1 MDESVTLSNSVS
13 EAHLPS
19 VRSFLSDSALEL
31 KRRED
36 RASASDNNGWTSGGG
51 GGDPATTT
59 GTGNSSGNSSSSSS
73 GGGHIA
79 GSGRAA
85 VAAAIH
91 ARAAAAT
98 AASHGSSKRG
108 GSSSSETKK
117 EVRWEDGDESVVDSD
132 MLRRAVSSLVAGHFV
147 LPDGKLL
154 VAKVFLGN
162 NGPTGECQIA
172 SPKKR
177 ERTGSATGSG
187 GDGGSG
193 DEDSDDDD
201 DGDVDYDSDK
211 ADVSKTRK
219 DLKKALMDDLNDDGS
234 NTSEEDEEEEN
245 GNYDN
250 FGGPDAAVRPKRFPG
265 YDSVYKLNQADPKQR
280 SWHVFR

>member
-51 GGDPATTT
+51 GDPATTT
-59 GTGNSSGNSSSSSS
+59 TTTTGGGT
-73 GGGHIA
+73 GGHIA

-108 GSSSSETKK
+108 GSSSETKK
-117 EVRWEDGDESVVDSD
+117 AVRWEDGDQSVVDSD

-162 NGPTGECQIA
+162 NGPTGEAIA
-172 SPKKR
+172 SPKRR

-187 GDGGSG
+187 DGSG
-193 DEDSDDDD
+193 DDDSDDDD
-201 DGDVDYDSDK
+201 EVDVDYDSDK

-219 DLKKALMDDLNDDGS
+219 DLKKALMDDLNDDGA
-234 NTSEEDEEEEN
+234 NTSEEEDDDDD
-245 GNYDN
+245 GSYDR
-250 FGGPDAAVRPKRFPG
+250 FGGPEAAVRPKRFPG

>member
-51 GGDPATTT
+51 GDPATTT
-59 GTGNSSGNSSSSSS
+59 TTTTGGGT
-73 GGGHIA
+73 GGHIA

-108 GSSSSETKK
+108 GSSSETKK
-117 EVRWEDGDESVVDSD
+117 AVRWEDGDQSVVDSD

-162 NGPTGECQIA
+162 NGPTGEG
-172 SPKKR
+172 KK
-177 ERTGSATGSG
+177 
-187 GDGGSG
+187 
-193 DEDSDDDD
+193 
-201 DGDVDYDSDK
+201 
-211 ADVSKTRK
+211 
-219 DLKKALMDDLNDDGS
+219 
-234 NTSEEDEEEEN
+234 
-245 GNYDN
+245 
-250 FGGPDAAVRPKRFPG
+250 F
-265 YDSVYKLNQADPKQR
+265 
-280 SWHVFR
+280 